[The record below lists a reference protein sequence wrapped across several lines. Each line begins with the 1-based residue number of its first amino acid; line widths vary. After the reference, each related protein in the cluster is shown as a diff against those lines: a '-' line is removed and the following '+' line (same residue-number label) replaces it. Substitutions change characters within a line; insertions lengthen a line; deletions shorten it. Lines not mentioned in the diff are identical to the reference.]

1 MTIYDDAADLIAAE
15 VATISL
21 HLAND
26 SEVTGSGYTRLAPT
40 YAAASGGVADL
51 ASTLEFDGPSGTTPT
66 QYGLRDSGGTLWG
79 DLIPITSPEAFNSD
93 NRLDLTS
100 APITVAAPE

>member
-26 SEVTGSGYTRLAPT
+26 TEVSGSGYTRLAPT
-40 YAAASGGVADL
+40 YAAASDGVADL
-51 ASTLEFDGPSGTTPT
+51 SAALEFNGPSGTTPT
-66 QYGLRDSGGTLWG
+66 QYGLRDSNGNLWG
-79 DLIPITSPEAFNSD
+79 DLIPITSPQPFNSD
-93 NRLDLTS
+93 NRLDLVS